1 MGYTFKLS
9 AYYVAVPFEKAID
22 YSEKIKALVNRID
35 QQYTGMR
42 PKPIPMLPEELSFE
56 LFDEFIP
63 RGLGKNLIP
72 IALDTENV
80 EVQCIDL
87 LKNKHL
93 IVGGSQSGKTNM
105 VKLILRQLAT
115 DIKIYLI
122 DSKAAELT
130 SYQGRENLTYI
141 GNEEGLVEFSE
152 EIEDEIAQ
160 REGLLELEKSKN
172 PTIITRQ
179 FYQQMDPMVV
189 IIEDVDNLV
198 EMLKEGKTP
207 TLEKTLMSL
216 EAYNITIIGT
226 SAGNKLKGFDILSRY
241 MKDCQ
246 NGIILGHPS
255 EQAIIQIP
263 YMRSSTVP
271 LGIGYMCQKGELLKV
286 KIPGELE

>member
-1 MGYTFKLS
+1 MFDSSDINAVVGRS
-9 AYYVAVPFEKAID
+9 AYPLSEIKGRGLVKLENINQLQTYVAVPFEKAID
-22 YSEKIKALVNRID
+22 YSEKIKALVDSID

-72 IALDTENV
+72 VGLDTENV

-87 LKNKHL
+87 AKNKHL

-105 VKLILRQLAT
+105 VKQILRQMAT
-115 DIKIYLI
+115 DIKLYLI

-152 EIEDEIAQ
+152 EMLQVMAI
-160 REGLLELEKSKN
+160 REEMLEEAKEEN
-172 PTIITRQ
+172 PNIIPRQ
-179 FYQQMDPMVV
+179 FYQQLDPV
-189 IIEDVDNLV
+189 IVMIEDVDNVV
-198 EMLKEGKTP
+198 EMIKNAKIA

-216 EAYNITIIGT
+216 ETYNITIIGT
-226 SAGNKLKGFDILSRY
+226 SLGSKLKGYDPLS
-241 MKDCQ
+241 
-246 NGIILGHPS
+246 
-255 EQAIIQIP
+255 
-263 YMRSSTVP
+263 
-271 LGIGYMCQKGELLKV
+271 
-286 KIPGELE
+286 